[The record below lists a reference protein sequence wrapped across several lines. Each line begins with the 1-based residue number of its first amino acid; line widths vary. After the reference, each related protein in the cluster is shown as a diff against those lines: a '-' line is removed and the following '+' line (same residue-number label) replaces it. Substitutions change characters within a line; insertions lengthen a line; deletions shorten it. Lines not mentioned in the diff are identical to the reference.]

1 MLKAKV
7 RVTLEVTETFPDS
20 WSDNEIEKY
29 IEDRIDEYDSEV
41 VDSEIYELDEIKDE
55 EDKYDEWRD
64 LNE

>member
-29 IEDRIDEYDSEV
+29 IEDRIDEYDSEI
-41 VDSEIYELDEIKDE
+41 VDTEIYELDEIENDGQ
-55 EDKYDEWRD
+55 DYDEWRD

>member
-1 MLKAKV
+1 MLRAKV

-29 IEDRIDEYDSEV
+29 IEDRIDDYDSEV
-41 VDSEIYELDEIKDE
+41 VDTEIYELDEIE
-55 EDKYDEWRD
+55 EDGQDYDEWRD

>member
-41 VDSEIYELDEIKDE
+41 VDTEIYELDEIKDE